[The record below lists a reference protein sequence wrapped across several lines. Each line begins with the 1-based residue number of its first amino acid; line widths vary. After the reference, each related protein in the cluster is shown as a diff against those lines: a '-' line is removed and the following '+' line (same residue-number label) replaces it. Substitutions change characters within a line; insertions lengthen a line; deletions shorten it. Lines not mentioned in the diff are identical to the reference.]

1 MKPVSDSEANAH
13 MDDDS
18 HDLGFQLP
26 PPARLSKSFLLGAGT
41 LGAALLAA
49 AFVFA
54 YQPRAAQKKA
64 LEASAAAVENAVP
77 KVAVVRPKRVG
88 DGNSLR
94 LPGSVQPL
102 EEAVIYPRANGYVSR
117 WLVDI
122 GARVKEGAL
131 LAEIDTPEL
140 DQELMQARAAL
151 AQAQANQLQAQ
162 ANRGLAKTRLD
173 RTGKLVEAGV
183 APQQQLDETQ
193 AQSTVGDADVKVA
206 EAAVAAQQAN
216 IRRLSD
222 LQSFRK
228 VTAPFE
234 GIITAR
240 NIERGSLVTAGNAT
254 PLFRLAS
261 TDVVRVFVQV
271 PQSVAPSISVEMP
284 AKVSVREFPG
294 KVFAATVARTAGVL
308 DSSSRTLNTEIRV
321 PNRDGQLL
329 AGMYAQV
336 ELASSSPHP
345 VLEVPSTALMSDANG
360 LRVAVVTPD
369 DRVHFQPVVIERDL
383 GPSVQLASGVD
394 AEQRVIQIGSVDLV
408 EGARVQVAEKSAPAA
423 RP

>member
-1 MKPVSDSEANAH
+1 MSEIEVEARV
-13 MDDDS
+13 DDEG

-26 PPARLSKSFLLGAGT
+26 PPARVSRGMLLGGVA
-41 LGAALLAA
+41 LGALVLAG
-49 AFVFA
+49 AFVLA
-54 YQPRAAQKKA
+54 YVPRAAQKKA
-64 LEASAAAVENAVP
+64 LEEHAVAARDALR
-77 KVAVVRPKRVG
+77 KVAVVRPKPLG
-88 DGNSLR
+88 DAHSLR
-94 LPGSVQPL
+94 LPGNIQPL
-102 EEAVIYPRANGYVSR
+102 EEAVLYARANGYVRR

-183 APQQQLDETQ
+183 APQQELDQTQ

-216 IRRLSD
+216 IRRLLD
-222 LQSFRK
+222 VQSFRK
-228 VTAPFE
+228 VIAPFD

-261 TDVVRVFVQV
+261 TDIVRVFVQV
-271 PQSVAPSISVEMP
+271 PQSLAPSIAVNTP
-284 AKVSVREFPG
+284 AKVTVREYPG
-294 KVFAATVARTAGVL
+294 KEFNATVARTAGVL
-308 DSSSRTLNTEIRV
+308 DSASRTLNTEIRV
-321 PNRDGQLL
+321 PNGDGQLL

-336 ELASSSPHP
+336 ELTTSVPHR
-345 VLEVPSTALMSDANG
+345 VLELPSTALMSDAQG
-360 LRVAVVTPD
+360 LRVGIVTPENK
-369 DRVHFQPVVIERDL
+369 VHLQPVTIERDL
-383 GPSVQLASGVD
+383 GPTVQVSAGVE

-408 EGARVQVAEKSAPAA
+408 EGQRVQVIEKAAPQ
-423 RP
+423 PH

>member
-1 MKPVSDSEANAH
+1 MKTVSDSEAEAR
-13 MDDDS
+13 MDVDPD
-18 HDLGFQLP
+18 DLGFQLP
-26 PPARLSKSFLLGAGT
+26 PPARLSKSFLFGAGL
-41 LGAALLAA
+41 LGAALLGA
-49 AFVFA
+49 AFLFA
-54 YQPRAAQKKA
+54 YQPRMAQKKA
-64 LEASAAAVENAVP
+64 LQESAAAVEKAVP
-77 KVAVVRPKRVG
+77 KIAVVRPKLVG
-88 DGNSLR
+88 DGNTLR
-94 LPGSVQPL
+94 LPGNIQPL
-102 EEAVIYPRANGYVSR
+102 EEAVIYARANGYVQR

-140 DQELMQARAAL
+140 NQELMQARAAL

-216 IRRLSD
+216 IRRLLD

-271 PQSVAPSISVEMP
+271 PQSIAPSVAVDMP
-284 AKVSVREFPG
+284 AKVTVREFPG
-294 KVFAATVARTAGVL
+294 KVFSATVARTAGVL
-308 DSSSRTLNTEIRV
+308 DTASRTLNTEIRV
-321 PNRDGQLL
+321 PNKDGQLL

-336 ELASSSPHP
+336 EIASSLPHP
-345 VLEVPSTALMSDANG
+345 VVEIPSTALMSDANG
-360 LRVAVVTPD
+360 LRVAVVGD
-369 DRVHFQPVVIERDL
+369 DNRVHFRSVTIERDL
-383 GPSVQLASGVD
+383 GPTVQLAAGV
-394 AEQRVIQIGSVDLV
+394 EPNQRVIQIGSVDLV
-408 EGARVQVAEKSAPAA
+408 DGARVEVVEKTPPPAK
-423 RP
+423 

>member
-1 MKPVSDSEANAH
+1 MSETQVEARV
-13 MDDDS
+13 DDED

-26 PPARLSKSFLLGAGT
+26 PPARLSKGVLFGGVVLGA
-41 LGAALLAA
+41 LVLAG

-54 YQPRAAQKKA
+54 YLPRAAQKKA
-64 LEASAAAVENAVP
+64 LEEHAVAAREAVR
-77 KVAVVRPKRVG
+77 KVAVVHPKPLG
-88 DGNSLR
+88 DANSLR
-94 LPGSVQPL
+94 LPGNIQPL
-102 EEAVIYPRANGYVSR
+102 EEAVIYARANGYVRR

-140 DQELMQARAAL
+140 DQELMQGRAAL

-183 APQQQLDETQ
+183 APQQELDQTQ

-216 IRRLSD
+216 IRRLLD
-222 LQSFRK
+222 VQSFRK
-228 VTAPFE
+228 VLAPFD

-261 TDVVRVFVQV
+261 TDIVRVFVQV
-271 PQSVAPSISVEMP
+271 PQSLAPSIAVNTQ
-284 AKVSVREFPG
+284 ALVTVREFPG
-294 KVFAATVARTAGVL
+294 KEFNATVARTAGVL
-308 DSSSRTLNTEIRV
+308 DTASRTLNTEIRV
-321 PNRDGQLL
+321 PNGDGQLL

-336 ELASSSPHP
+336 ELKTSIPHR
-345 VLEVPSTALMSDANG
+345 VLELPSTALMSDAQG
-360 LRVAVVTPD
+360 LRVAIVTPD
-369 DRVHFQPVVIERDL
+369 DKVHLQPVTIERDL
-383 GPSVQLASGVD
+383 GPTVQLSAGVE
-394 AEQRVIQIGSVDLV
+394 AEQRVVQIGSVDLV
-408 EGARVQVAEKSAPAA
+408 EGERVQVIEKKAA
-423 RP
+423 AATR

>member
-1 MKPVSDSEANAH
+1 MSDSRVEARVEEEG
-13 MDDDS
+13 

-26 PPARLSKSFLLGAGT
+26 PPARVSKGVLLG
-41 LGAALLAA
+41 GAALGALVLAV

-54 YQPRAAQKKA
+54 YLPRAAQKKA
-64 LEASAAAVENAVP
+64 LEEHAAAARDAVP
-77 KVAVVRPKRVG
+77 KVAVVRAKPVG
-88 DGNSLR
+88 DVNSLR

-102 EEAVIYPRANGYVSR
+102 EEAVIYARANGYVRR

-183 APQQQLDETQ
+183 AAQQELDQTQ
-193 AQSTVGDADVKVA
+193 AQSSVGDADVKVA

-216 IRRLSD
+216 IRRLLD
-222 LQSFRK
+222 VQSFRK
-228 VTAPFE
+228 VTAPFD

-261 TDVVRVFVQV
+261 TDIVRVFVQV
-271 PQSVAPSISVEMP
+271 PQSIAPSVVVDTP
-284 AKVSVREFPG
+284 AKVSVREYPG
-294 KVFAATVARTAGVL
+294 KVFSARVARTAGVL
-308 DSSSRTLNTEIRV
+308 DAVSRTLNTEIRV
-321 PNRDGQLL
+321 PNGDGQLL

-336 ELASSSPHP
+336 ELTTSVPHR
-345 VLEVPSTALMSDANG
+345 VLELPSTALMSDAQG
-360 LRVAVVTPD
+360 LRVAVVTAD
-369 DRVHFQPVVIERDL
+369 NKVHLQPVTIERDL
-383 GPSVQLASGVD
+383 GPTVQLSSGIEPD
-394 AEQRVIQIGSVDLV
+394 QRVIQIGSVDLV
-408 EGARVQVAEKSAPAA
+408 EGERVEVIDKSAPAQH
-423 RP
+423 